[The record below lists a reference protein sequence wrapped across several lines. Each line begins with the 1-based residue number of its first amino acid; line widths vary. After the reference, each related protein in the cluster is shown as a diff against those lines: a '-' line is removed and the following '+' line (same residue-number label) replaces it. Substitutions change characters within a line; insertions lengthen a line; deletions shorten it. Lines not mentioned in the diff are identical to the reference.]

1 MNLSIYEKCR
11 EVPENA
17 KKPISAGRLKG
28 KTDIN
33 PMWRIKKLT
42 ELFGPCGIGWYYTV
56 ETRWTEEAGGEIAAF
71 VDINLY
77 VKSGEEWSKPIHGTG
92 GSMLAANEKSGLHL
106 SDECY
111 KMATTDAISVACKQ
125 LGIGADVYWAADNTK
140 YMLAANEKSGLH
152 LSDEC
157 YKMATTDA
165 ISVACK
171 QLGIG
176 ADVYWAAD
184 NTKYTRGERTPDYN
198 GSAAASAPMLKQIE
212 SICKKHGTTPEQVC
226 KANSVMWEGI
236 SAEMAAQMLVFLKKQ
251 YGDE

>member
-1 MNLSIYEKCR
+1 MNENLSIYEKCR

-17 KKPISAGRLKG
+17 KKTIGAGRLKG

-42 ELFGPCGIGWYYTV
+42 ELFGPCGIGWYYDV
-56 ETRWTEEAGGEIAAF
+56 YKKWTEEAGDEIAAF

-77 VKSGEEWSKPIHGTG
+77 IKSGEEWSKPIHGTG
-92 GSMLAANEKSGLHL
+92 GSMLAANEKG
-106 SDECY
+106 
-111 KMATTDAISVACKQ
+111 
-125 LGIGADVYWAADNTK
+125 
-140 YMLAANEKSGLH
+140 GLH

-184 NTKYTRGERTPDYN
+184 NTKYTQGGRTPGYDGSGINSINTGNQEDIDY
-198 GSAAASAPMLKQIE
+198 GADSPVE
-212 SICKKHGTTPEQVC
+212 EEP
-226 KANSVMWEGI
+226 
-236 SAEMAAQMLVFLKKQ
+236 
-251 YGDE
+251 

>member
-56 ETRWTEEAGGEIAAF
+56 ESRWTEEAGGEIAAF

-77 VKSGEEWSKPIHGTG
+77 VRSGDEWSKPIHGTG
-92 GSMLAANEKSGLHL
+92 GS
-106 SDECY
+106 
-111 KMATTDAISVACKQ
+111 
-125 LGIGADVYWAADNTK
+125 
-140 YMLAANEKSGLH
+140 MLAANEKSGLH

-226 KANSVMWEGI
+226 KANNVTWEGI
-236 SAEMAAQMLVFLKKQ
+236 SAEMAGQMLVFLKRQ

>member
-1 MNLSIYEKCR
+1 MGNLDIYEKCR

-17 KKPISAGRLKG
+17 KKTIGAGRLKG

-42 ELFGPCGIGWYYTV
+42 ELFGPCGIGWYYDV
-56 ETRWTEEAGGEIAAF
+56 DKKWTEEAGGEIAAF

-77 VKSGEEWSKPIHGTG
+77 IKFGEEWSKPIHGTG
-92 GSMLAANEKSGLHL
+92 GSMLAANEKGGLHL

-125 LGIGADVYWAADNTK
+125 LGIGADVYW
-140 YMLAANEKSGLH
+140 S
-152 LSDEC
+152 
-157 YKMATTDA
+157 
-165 ISVACK
+165 
-171 QLGIG
+171 
-176 ADVYWAAD
+176 AD
-184 NTKYTRGERTPDYN
+184 NTKYTQGSRTP
-198 GSAAASAPMLKQIE
+198 APMLKQIE

-226 KANSVMWEGI
+226 KANGVEWNGI
-236 SAEMAAQMLVFLKKQ
+236 NAELAGQMLVFLKKQ

>member
-1 MNLSIYEKCR
+1 MGNLDIYESCR

-17 KKPISAGRLKG
+17 KKSIGAGRLKG

-56 ETRWTEEAGGEIAAF
+56 ENKWTEEAGGEIAAF

-77 VKSGEEWSKPIHGTG
+77 IKPGDEWSKPIHGTG
-92 GSMLAANEKSGLHL
+92 GSMLAANEKGGLHL

-125 LGIGADVYWAADNTK
+125 LGIGADVYWNADSTK
-140 YMLAANEKSGLH
+140 YSEAGQPAQPRSEK
-152 LSDEC
+152 DTE
-157 YKMATTDA
+157 
-165 ISVACK
+165 
-171 QLGIG
+171 
-176 ADVYWAAD
+176 
-184 NTKYTRGERTPDYN
+184 
-198 GSAAASAPMLKQIE
+198 PMLKQIE
-212 SICKKHGTTPEQVC
+212 SICKKHGTTPEYVC
-226 KANSVMWEGI
+226 RSAGVQWKGI
-236 SAEMAAQMLVFLKKQ
+236 SAELAGQMLVFLKQQ